1 MNQVQ
6 TRPVTVTETGLS
18 DAQRAEISALLR
30 PKVKEP
36 LVDYAADDVVAAPVL
51 HNFGPAAVWEPASTK
66 RIRIAEG
73 VIATAV
79 MAYFA
84 TGLYKALAAA

>member
-6 TRPVTVTETGLS
+6 ERPVTVTETGLS
-18 DAQRAEISALLR
+18 DTQRAEIAGLLR
-30 PKVKEP
+30 PKAREP
-36 LVDYAADDVVAAPVL
+36 LPDSSADAAMAHTSLANL
-51 HNFGPAAVWEPASTK
+51 GPAAVWELRSTQ
-66 RIRIAEG
+66 RIRAAEG

-84 TGLYKALAAA
+84 IGLYQALTAL